1 MAMTRTHLC
10 LVKVS
15 SMMNFMFASLA
26 AAVGHYNTIV
36 IVAAVS
42 AAYTAKCLFRSS
54 FLTVKCQQPS
64 ILMLIAELFPYFSVT
79 KTARLDRFCIL
90 ISRSLNHY
98 SEMAASLCNCNSHHP
113 ARCWGGAVT
122 VTGNM
127 LSAQNSRYI
136 NIYLQMVMWWSD
148 ESRWRYRGVPD
159 CGYIN
164 SEDQDTIWYHV
175 PAPRNSA

>member
-1 MAMTRTHLC
+1 MAMTTTHLC
-10 LVKVS
+10 LVKVRS
-15 SMMNFMFASLA
+15 TNFMFASLA
-26 AAVGHYNTIV
+26 AAAGHYNTIV

-64 ILMLIAELFPYFSVT
+64 ILMLIAELFPYFSET
-79 KTARLDRFCIL
+79 KTARLDRFCIS

-98 SEMAASLCNCNSHHP
+98 SEMAASFCNCNSHHP

-127 LSAQNSRYI
+127 LRIAD
-136 NIYLQMVMWWSD
+136 IYLQMVMWWSD
-148 ESRWRYRGVPD
+148 ESRWRYRGVSD

>member
-1 MAMTRTHLC
+1 MKIIFYLQSCILYLMAMTTTHLY

-64 ILMLIAELFPYFSVT
+64 ILMLIAELFPYFSET
-79 KTARLDRFCIL
+79 KTALVVGSRFCIL

-98 SEMAASLCNCNSHHP
+98 SEMAASFCNCNSHHP
-113 ARCWGGAVT
+113 MMGWCSDSHGEY
-122 VTGNM
+122 
-127 LSAQNSRYI
+127 AQNSRYI
-136 NIYLQMVMWWSD
+136 
-148 ESRWRYRGVPD
+148 
-159 CGYIN
+159 
-164 SEDQDTIWYHV
+164 
-175 PAPRNSA
+175 

>member
-1 MAMTRTHLC
+1 MTRTHLC

-98 SEMAASLCNCNSHHP
+98 SEMAASFCNCNSHHP
-113 ARCWGGAVT
+113 ASCRCWGGAVT

-127 LSAQNSRYI
+127 LRIMLLQATIIRNYFVKTQTSVASFGPPDPSIFFSNGM
-136 NIYLQMVMWWSD
+136 YLEVS
-148 ESRWRYRGVPD
+148 PL
-159 CGYIN
+159 
-164 SEDQDTIWYHV
+164 
-175 PAPRNSA
+175 

>member
-127 LSAQNSRYI
+127 LRIAD
-136 NIYLQMVMWWSD
+136 IYLQMVVWWSD
-148 ESRWRYRGVPD
+148 ESRWRYRGVSD

>member
-1 MAMTRTHLC
+1 MTRTHLC

-98 SEMAASLCNCNSHHP
+98 SEMAASFCNCNSHHP

-136 NIYLQMVMWWSD
+136 NIYLQMVM
-148 ESRWRYRGVPD
+148 
-159 CGYIN
+159 
-164 SEDQDTIWYHV
+164 
-175 PAPRNSA
+175 